1 MVETIETG
9 TYVEPTTPDTETTN
23 QDGSSSNDDNSWI
36 EDNWLVIVL
45 PIIGVI
51 VAVIIF
57 LLVRR

>member
-9 TYVEPTTPDTETTN
+9 TYVEPPTPDPETTN
-23 QDGSSSNDDNSWI
+23 QNGSDSDDENSWI

>member
-9 TYVEPTTPDTETTN
+9 TFVEPTTPENESTN
-23 QDGSSSNDDNSWI
+23 QDSSDSDGDDSWI

-57 LLVRR
+57 LLIRH